1 VCPEVEILAIHKVI
15 MERKFIHWIKD
26 NCWIIAGILLAGN
39 IIYVYFSDKYYFYN
53 SQNVRYTIAKY
64 KDTNFLVGKNPK
76 IQYDFSY
83 EVNGNSYNTY
93 TRATLSNYNLE
104 EDKLLIKYS
113 AKMHGAGQVVKV
125 VVPKWVLAPPK
136 DGWKQFPPDIN
147 WKGAELDT
155 AYMRKMNIE
164 IP

>member
-1 VCPEVEILAIHKVI
+1 

-83 EVNGNSYNTY
+83 EVNGNTSG
-93 TRATLSNYNLE
+93 A
-104 EDKLLIKYS
+104 IKYPP
-113 AKMHGAGQVVKV
+113 GA
-125 VVPKWVLAPPK
+125 A
-136 DGWKQFPPDIN
+136 IN
-147 WKGAELDT
+147 LLGSSNEVI
-155 AYMRKMNIE
+155 YM
-164 IP
+164 

>member
-1 VCPEVEILAIHKVI
+1 

-76 IQYDFSY
+76 IQYFQTCFYIAGIIFSGICVCTIGVSGIRDLPFVLKNQLLLY
-83 EVNGNSYNTY
+83 HLVK
-93 TRATLSNYNLE
+93 NLN
-104 EDKLLIKYS
+104 LNLI
-113 AKMHGAGQVVKV
+113 M
-125 VVPKWVLAPPK
+125 
-136 DGWKQFPPDIN
+136 
-147 WKGAELDT
+147 
-155 AYMRKMNIE
+155 
-164 IP
+164 

>member
-1 VCPEVEILAIHKVI
+1 
-15 MERKFIHWIKD
+15 M
-26 NCWIIAGILLAGN
+26 
-39 IIYVYFSDKYYFYN
+39 YV
-53 SQNVRYTIAKY
+53 YTIAKY

-113 AKMHGAGQVVKV
+113 S
-125 VVPKWVLAPPK
+125 K
-136 DGWKQFPPDIN
+136 DAWSWTSCKS
-147 WKGAELDT
+147 
-155 AYMRKMNIE
+155 RCS
-164 IP
+164 

>member
-1 VCPEVEILAIHKVI
+1 MGNKYINLIN
-15 MERKFIHWIKD
+15 D
-26 NCWIIAGILLAGN
+26 NYWIIVGILLSGN
-39 IIYVYFSDKYYFYN
+39 IIYVYFSDKYYLYN

-64 KDTNFLVGKNPK
+64 EDTSFLVGKNSK

-93 TRATLSNYNLE
+93 TRATLSNSNLE
-104 EDKLLIKYS
+104 EDRLLIKYS
-113 AKMHGAGQVVKV
+113 TKMHGAGIVVNT
-125 VVPKWVLAPPK
+125 VVPKWVLSPPK

-155 AYMRKMNIE
+155 AYMKKMGIA

>member
-1 VCPEVEILAIHKVI
+1 
-15 MERKFIHWIKD
+15 
-26 NCWIIAGILLAGN
+26 
-39 IIYVYFSDKYYFYN
+39 
-53 SQNVRYTIAKY
+53 
-64 KDTNFLVGKNPK
+64 
-76 IQYDFSY
+76 
-83 EVNGNSYNTY
+83 
-93 TRATLSNYNLE
+93 
-104 EDKLLIKYS
+104 
-113 AKMHGAGQVVKV
+113 MHGAGQVVKG

>member
-1 VCPEVEILAIHKVI
+1 
-15 MERKFIHWIKD
+15 MERKFIHWIKE
-26 NCWIIAGILLAGN
+26 NGWIIVGIFLTVN
-39 IIYVYFSDKYYFYN
+39 ITYIYFTDKYYYYN
-53 SQNVRYTIAKY
+53 TENVRYTIAKY

>member
-1 VCPEVEILAIHKVI
+1 
-15 MERKFIHWIKD
+15 MERKFIHWIKE
-26 NCWIIAGILLAGN
+26 NGWIIVGIFLTVN
-39 IIYVYFSDKYYFYN
+39 ITYIYFTDKYYYYN
-53 SQNVRYTIAKY
+53 TENVRYTIAEY

>member
-1 VCPEVEILAIHKVI
+1 MCPEVEISAIHKVI
-15 MERKFIHWIKD
+15 MERKFIHWIKE
-26 NCWIIAGILLAGN
+26 NGWIIVGIFLTVN
-39 IIYVYFSDKYYFYN
+39 ITYIYFTDKYYYYN
-53 SQNVRYTIAKY
+53 TENVRYTIAKY

>member
-1 VCPEVEILAIHKVI
+1 MGNNYIN
-15 MERKFIHWIKD
+15 WIKD
-26 NCWIIAGILLAGN
+26 NYCIIVVILLSGN
-39 IIYVYFSDKYYFYN
+39 IIYFYFSDKYYLYN

-64 KDTNFLVGKNPK
+64 EDTSFLVGKNSK

-93 TRATLSNYNLE
+93 TRATLSNSNLE
-104 EDKLLIKYS
+104 EDRLLIKYS
-113 AKMHGAGQVVKV
+113 TKMHGAGIVVNT
-125 VVPKWVLAPPK
+125 VVPKWVLSPPK

-147 WKGAELDT
+147 WKGAELET
-155 AYMRKMNIE
+155 AYMKKMGIA

>member
-1 VCPEVEILAIHKVI
+1 MGNKYIN
-15 MERKFIHWIKD
+15 WIKD
-26 NCWIIAGILLAGN
+26 NYWIIVGILLSGN
-39 IIYVYFSDKYYFYN
+39 IIYVYFSDKYYLYN

-64 KDTNFLVGKNPK
+64 EDTSFLVGKNSK